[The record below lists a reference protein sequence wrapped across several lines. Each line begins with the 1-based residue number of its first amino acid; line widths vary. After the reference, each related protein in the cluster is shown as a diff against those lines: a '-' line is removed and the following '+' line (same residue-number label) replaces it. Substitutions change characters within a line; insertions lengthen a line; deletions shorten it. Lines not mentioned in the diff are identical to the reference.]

1 MIMKQISKNLIII
14 GAGSAGEYVSS
25 EILNKNI
32 FNYNIIGFLDKNNK
46 KHGKTINGKL
56 VFGNYNNLD
65 EFIGKYNIDEI
76 IIATTEINNLEVEKI
91 YKIAKMDG
99 VTVKILPRYEEL
111 LLKDPFSKQLREVSL
126 EDLLGRTPLRVNDN
140 CILEYIQ
147 NRKILITGAAGSIGS
162 ELCRQIVKYGPRKLV
177 LLDMNENDLYL
188 LGLFLKRNYSVD
200 INMEICNIRER
211 AKLDYLFNNY
221 KPEIVFHAAA
231 HKHVPLMEKNVD
243 EAIKNNVFGTK
254 NLVDLSDIHD
264 VQQFV
269 LISTDKAVNPTNVMG
284 ATKRLAEFLIE
295 NKNGTSKTK
304 FMAVRFGNVLGSS
317 GSVVPIFKDLIKEK
331 KNLTVTHPEVTRYFM
346 TIPEAVEL
354 VLEAGYLG
362 EGGEVFVLDM
372 GKPVKILQM
381 AEKMIELSGLKIGT
395 DINIDI
401 IGLRPGEKLYEEL
414 LYDVNCCEKTQND
427 KIFIAKIK
435 NETLDLL
442 DFEQKL
448 MELKKILNTYDPNK
462 MKQKLM
468 ELVPTY
474 KEVNYG
480 DE

>member
-1 MIMKQISKNLIII
+1 
-14 GAGSAGEYVSS
+14 
-25 EILNKNI
+25 
-32 FNYNIIGFLDKNNK
+32 
-46 KHGKTINGKL
+46 
-56 VFGNYNNLD
+56 
-65 EFIGKYNIDEI
+65 
-76 IIATTEINNLEVEKI
+76 
-91 YKIAKMDG
+91 
-99 VTVKILPRYEEL
+99 
-111 LLKDPFSKQLREVSL
+111 
-126 EDLLGRTPLRVNDN
+126 
-140 CILEYIQ
+140 
-147 NRKILITGAAGSIGS
+147 
-162 ELCRQIVKYGPRKLV
+162 
-177 LLDMNENDLYL
+177 
-188 LGLFLKRNYSVD
+188 
-200 INMEICNIRER
+200 
-211 AKLDYLFNNY
+211 
-221 KPEIVFHAAA
+221 
-231 HKHVPLMEKNVD
+231 
-243 EAIKNNVFGTK
+243 
-254 NLVDLSDIHD
+254 
-264 VQQFV
+264 
-269 LISTDKAVNPTNVMG
+269 MG

>member
-1 MIMKQISKNLIII
+1 MKQISKNLIII

>member
-1 MIMKQISKNLIII
+1 MKQISKNLIII

-111 LLKDPFSKQLREVSL
+111 LLKDPFNKQLREVSL

-140 CILEYIQ
+140 CIREYIQ

-395 DINIDI
+395 DIDIDI